1 MGTVALRI
9 GGKQHRIACRD
20 GEEAHLEALG
30 ALLDR
35 HAAAAEHASGG
46 SAERAMLLIALMLAD
61 ELQEAQAAA
70 EGVADHAPRL
80 AALAERI
87 EALADALE
95 QARPNT

>member
-30 ALLDR
+30 GLLDR

-70 EGVADHAPRL
+70 EGAADHAPRL